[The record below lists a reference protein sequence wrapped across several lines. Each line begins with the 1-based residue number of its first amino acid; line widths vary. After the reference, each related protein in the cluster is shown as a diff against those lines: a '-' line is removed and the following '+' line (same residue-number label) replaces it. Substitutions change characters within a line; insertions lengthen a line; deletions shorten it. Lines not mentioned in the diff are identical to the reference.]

1 MNALENYY
9 FSDTD
14 NSCYSNQLIVAKL
27 WELTIQ
33 LFLFNAKFSTIE
45 IVFWAILSQVWVW
58 GSVQALSTDIG
69 SKQYLFSSDV
79 W

>member
-1 MNALENYY
+1 MNVLENYY

-14 NSCYSNQLIVAKL
+14 TSCYSNHLIVAKL

-45 IVFWAILSQVWVW
+45 IVF
-58 GSVQALSTDIG
+58 
-69 SKQYLFSSDV
+69 
-79 W
+79 